1 MVDTVKKLDIG
12 FDIVEKMVHIADVHV
27 RLVKRHEEYREAFA
41 KVYDYVNKTSEKT
54 IVMIAGDLLHSKI
67 DLSPEAVQLASE
79 FLKTL
84 ADLRPT
90 ILISG
95 NHDCLLTNKT
105 RLDSLSPIVDNLGHK
120 KLFYLKDTGLYGCG
134 NILFNNMSVFDDPD
148 EYVKIENVTKK
159 IKNQYDTKIA
169 LYHGGVH
176 GVLTDIGYMIENKL
190 VNTSFFEGHDIIALG
205 DIHKAQTFYI
215 DRIHT
220 IEEAEKFAKTAES
233 DEWEVINDDA
243 LTDKVRLRK
252 KKTPIFRYPGSLI
265 QQNHGETL
273 DNHGFSVWDIQ
284 SRTFEHLEINNDYG
298 YFTIEIDDGKLITDI
313 SKMPSKP
320 KLRVR
325 CKESVASEVKK
336 IIAEIRQTKEIT
348 DLVYMRV
355 DGDDLKKQ
363 VNAQIVDNL
372 NKISNVDYQNKL
384 IETYL
389 KDKYTEVM
397 DDDTLASV
405 KAINKKLNDSL
416 SKDDQSK
423 GIRWKPIK
431 FEFSNMFSYGEDN
444 VLDFTKLGDAYGLF
458 AANASGKSS
467 LMDALCFT
475 VFDKS
480 ARAFKASH
488 VLNSQKMTFSGKF
501 TFEINGVQY
510 VIERKGARDKKN
522 NVKVDVNFYKLNGEE
537 KISLNSE
544 ARRSTNE
551 IIRDYLGTY
560 DDFVLTSLALQGNQ
574 GSFIDMGQ
582 TERKELLSQF
592 IGLNIF
598 DNLNRLAADES
609 KELSGAVKA
618 FNKEDNSK
626 KILDMESGIS
636 ILDSRISD
644 LVSQKD
650 TSNKEKQE
658 LESGIQD
665 QKNKIINL
673 ENVPTD
679 IKSLTKEKTNLET
692 KINDDKIFLSQVSI
706 QIESLVKSNGDVES
720 EMSKYDS
727 EKLEEDHLNYNQKT
741 KSCQKYESSLEKL
754 KASVSNK
761 IAKIKHLETHE
772 YDPNCKYCCNN
783 VFVKDAVAAKESL
796 VSDKEEATE
805 LLDTINKLKSEI
817 EGLKPSVDAREK
829 YQELKTKKQTLSGQI
844 AEKELSKTNR
854 SVSLDKNSNKLNE
867 VIASIELYEKSKE
880 AVETN
885 KSIQEEIDRLNSL
898 LTKVN
903 ATQKSLNTEY
913 MSAYSKKVSFA
924 DQISSLK
931 KRIEETEKSEEELAA
946 YQYYLTAIGKDGI
959 PYQIISEAVPKIEQ
973 EVNNILSQIVEF
985 TMAIETDGKNVNV
998 YIKYE
1003 DRKWPL
1009 ELCSGMEKFISA
1021 LALRVALINISN
1033 LPRPNF
1039 LVVDEGFGALDA
1051 DNMAMIH
1058 ALFDYLKTNFD
1069 FIIVISHLDAM
1080 RDMVDKQLEVKKEN
1094 GFSKIDNSK

>member
-1 MVDTVKKLDIG
+1 MVDTVTKLDIG

-27 RLVKRHEEYREAFA
+27 RLVKRHEEYREAFE
-41 KVYDYVNKTSEKT
+41 KVYGYVKTTPEKT
-54 IVMIAGDLLHSKI
+54 IVLIAGDLLHSKI
-67 DLSPEAVQLASE
+67 DLSPEAIQLASE
-79 FLKTL
+79 FLKKL

-105 RLDSLSPIVDNLGHK
+105 RLDSLSPIVDNLNHN

-148 EYVKIENVTKK
+148 KYVQIGKITKK

-176 GVLTDIGYMIENKL
+176 GVFTDIGYVIENKIVDTL
-190 VNTSFFEGHDIIALG
+190 FFDGHDIIALG

-215 DRIHT
+215 DKVHT
-220 IEEAEKFAKTAES
+220 IEEAEAFAKTADSE
-233 DEWEVINDDA
+233 DWEVVDDNT
-243 LTDKVRLRK
+243 LVDKVRLRK
-252 KKTPIFRYPGSLI
+252 KKSPIFRYPGSLI

-273 DNHGFSVWDIQ
+273 DNHGFSVWDIAN
-284 SRTFEHLEINNDYG
+284 RTFDHFEIQNDYG

-313 SKMPSKP
+313 STMPAKP

-336 IIAEIRQTKEIT
+336 IIAEIRHTKQIT

-372 NKISNVDYQNKL
+372 NKITNVEYQNKL

-389 KDKYTEVM
+389 KEKYPEVM
-397 DDDTLASV
+397 DEDTLKSV
-405 KAINKKLNDSL
+405 KDINKKTNDSL
-416 SKDDQSK
+416 KKDDQSK
-423 GIRWKPIK
+423 GIRWKPVK

-444 VLDFTKLGDAYGLF
+444 ILDFTKLGDVYGLF

-475 VFDKS
+475 IFDKS
-480 ARAFKASH
+480 ARAFKAAH
-488 VLNSQKMTFSGKF
+488 VLNSQKMNFSGKF
-501 TFEINGVQY
+501 TFEINGVTY

-522 NVKVDVNFYKLNGEE
+522 NVKVDVNFYKLNGDEQ
-537 KISLNSE
+537 ISLNSE

-560 DDFVLTSLALQGNQ
+560 DDFILTSVALQGNQ

-598 DNLNRLAADES
+598 DELNNFASNGS
-609 KELSGAVKA
+609 KELSGAIKA
-618 FNKEDNSK
+618 FNKEDNAK
-626 KILDMESGIS
+626 KILDMESGLE
-636 ILDSRISD
+636 ILNAKIID
-644 LVSQKD
+644 LVSKKEQSNQQKKLIEEQIQ
-650 TSNKEKQE
+650 SEK
-658 LESGIQD
+658 D
-665 QKNKIINL
+665 KIINL

-679 IKSLTKEKTNLET
+679 IKGLIKEKEDLQKKLDGVQSEL
-692 KINDDKIFLSQVSI
+692 KLVSE
-706 QIESLVKSNGDVES
+706 QIELLKAKKMEIEYSISLYNEAELEDGYVKYNQ
-720 EMSKYDS
+720 KNKTL
-727 EKLEEDHLNYNQKT
+727 EKLE
-741 KSCQKYESSLEKL
+741 SSFEKL
-754 KASVSNK
+754 KNSVTNK
-761 IAKIKHLETHE
+761 IAKIKHLETHQ

-796 VSDKEEATE
+796 AFDKQEA
-805 LLDTINKLKSEI
+805 
-817 EGLKPSVDAREK
+817 V
-829 YQELKTKKQTLSGQI
+829 ELKTTIDNLKKEIEDLKPCVENRENYLSFVKQKESI
-844 AEKELSKTNR
+844 SNQATEKELVNTNGLR
-854 SVSLDKNSNKLNE
+854 FIEKGTTRINE
-867 VIASIELYEKSKE
+867 VVGLIELYEKSKE

-885 KSIQEEIDRLNSL
+885 KIVQVEIGRLNDL
-898 LTKVN
+898 LSKVN
-903 ATQKSLNTEY
+903 NDQKSLNNEY
-913 MSAYSKKVSFA
+913 MTTYSKRVSFS
-924 DQISSLK
+924 DQIATLK
-931 KRIEETEKSEEELAA
+931 KRIEETEKAEEEFAA

-985 TMAIETDGKNVNV
+985 TMGIETDGKNVNV

-1021 LALRVALINISN
+1021 LTLRVALINISN

-1058 ALFDYLKTNFD
+1058 ALFDYLKTNFE

-1080 RDMVDKQLEVKKEN
+1080 RDMVDKQLEIKKEN

>member
-1 MVDTVKKLDIG
+1 MADTVTKLSID

-41 KVYDYVNKTSEKT
+41 KVYEYVKKTPEKT
-54 IVMIAGDLLHSKI
+54 IVLIAGDLLHSKI

-79 FLKTL
+79 FLKNL
-84 ADLRPT
+84 ADTRPT

-105 RLDSLSPIVDNLGHK
+105 RLDSLSPIVDNLSHK
-120 KLFYLKDTGLYGCG
+120 NLFYLKDTGLYGCA

-148 EYVKIENVTKK
+148 QYIKIEKITKK

-215 DRIHT
+215 DRVHT
-220 IEEAEKFAKTAES
+220 IEEAEKFAKTSES
-233 DEWEVINDDA
+233 DEWEVIDDDT

-397 DDDTLASV
+397 DDDTLISV
-405 KAINKKLNDSL
+405 KVINKKLNDSL

-423 GIRWKPIK
+423 GIRSKPIK

-488 VLNSQKMTFSGKF
+488 VINSQKMTFSGKF
-501 TFEINGVQY
+501 TFEINGIQY

-522 NVKVDVNFYKLNGEE
+522 NVKVDVNFYKLNGDE

-560 DDFVLTSLALQGNQ
+560 EDFVLTSLALQGNQ

-598 DNLNRLAADES
+598 D
-609 KELSGAVKA
+609 
-618 FNKEDNSK
+618 
-626 KILDMESGIS
+626 
-636 ILDSRISD
+636 
-644 LVSQKD
+644 
-650 TSNKEKQE
+650 
-658 LESGIQD
+658 
-665 QKNKIINL
+665 
-673 ENVPTD
+673 
-679 IKSLTKEKTNLET
+679 SL
-692 KINDDKIFLSQVSI
+692 
-706 QIESLVKSNGDVES
+706 
-720 EMSKYDS
+720 
-727 EKLEEDHLNYNQKT
+727 
-741 KSCQKYESSLEKL
+741 
-754 KASVSNK
+754 
-761 IAKIKHLETHE
+761 
-772 YDPNCKYCCNN
+772 
-783 VFVKDAVAAKESL
+783 
-796 VSDKEEATE
+796 
-805 LLDTINKLKSEI
+805 
-817 EGLKPSVDAREK
+817 
-829 YQELKTKKQTLSGQI
+829 
-844 AEKELSKTNR
+844 
-854 SVSLDKNSNKLNE
+854 
-867 VIASIELYEKSKE
+867 
-880 AVETN
+880 
-885 KSIQEEIDRLNSL
+885 
-898 LTKVN
+898 
-903 ATQKSLNTEY
+903 
-913 MSAYSKKVSFA
+913 YS
-924 DQISSLK
+924 
-931 KRIEETEKSEEELAA
+931 
-946 YQYYLTAIGKDGI
+946 
-959 PYQIISEAVPKIEQ
+959 
-973 EVNNILSQIVEF
+973 
-985 TMAIETDGKNVNV
+985 
-998 YIKYE
+998 
-1003 DRKWPL
+1003 
-1009 ELCSGMEKFISA
+1009 
-1021 LALRVALINISN
+1021 
-1033 LPRPNF
+1033 
-1039 LVVDEGFGALDA
+1039 
-1051 DNMAMIH
+1051 
-1058 ALFDYLKTNFD
+1058 
-1069 FIIVISHLDAM
+1069 
-1080 RDMVDKQLEVKKEN
+1080 
-1094 GFSKIDNSK
+1094 

>member
-1 MVDTVKKLDIG
+1 MVDTVTKLNIG

-27 RLVKRHEEYREAFA
+27 RLVKRHEEYREAFS
-41 KVYDYVNKTSEKT
+41 KVYEYVKKTPEKT
-54 IVMIAGDLLHSKI
+54 IVLIAGDLLHSKI

-79 FLKTL
+79 FLKNL
-84 ADLRPT
+84 ADARPT

-105 RLDSLSPIVDNLGHK
+105 RLDSLSPIVDNLNHK
-120 KLFYLKDTGLYGCG
+120 NLFYLKDTGLYGCA
-134 NILFNNMSVFDDPD
+134 NILFNNMSVFDDP
-148 EYVKIENVTKK
+148 EQYIKIEKITKK
-159 IKNQYDTKIA
+159 IKTQYDTKIA

-215 DRIHT
+215 DRVHT
-220 IEEAEKFAKTAES
+220 IEETEKFAKTAES
-233 DEWEVINDDA
+233 DEWEVVNDDT

-284 SRTFEHLEINNDYG
+284 SRTFDHVEISNDYG

-363 VNAQIVDNL
+363 VDAQIVDNL
-372 NKISNVDYQNKL
+372 GKITNIDYQNRL
-384 IETYL
+384 IESYL

-397 DDDTLASV
+397 DDDTLVSV
-405 KAINKKLNDSL
+405 KTINKKLNELL

-444 VLDFTKLGDAYGLF
+444 VLDFTKLSDAYGLF

-488 VLNSQKMTFSGKF
+488 VINSQKMTFSGKF
-501 TFEINGVQY
+501 TFEINGIQY

-522 NVKVDVNFYKLNGEE
+522 NVKVDVNFYKLNGDE

-560 DDFVLTSLALQGNQ
+560 EDFVLTSLALQGNQ

-598 DNLNRLAADES
+598 DSLNKLAADES

-626 KILDMESGIS
+626 KILDMESNIG
-636 ILDSRISD
+636 ILDARISD

-650 TSNKEKQE
+650 SSNKEKQD
-658 LESGIQD
+658 LETKIQE
-665 QKNKIINL
+665 QKDKIINL

-679 IKSLTKEKTNLET
+679 IKSLTKEKSNLET
-692 KINDDKIFLSQVSI
+692 KINDDNIFTSHVSI
-706 QIESLVKSNGDVES
+706 TIDGLKQSKSEIESEL
-720 EMSKYDS
+720 SKYDP
-727 EKLEEDHLNYNQKT
+727 EKLEEDFSKYNQKT
-741 KSCQKYESSLEKL
+741 KSCQKFESSLDKL
-754 KASVSNK
+754 KSSVSNK

-783 VFVKDAVAAKESL
+783 VFVKDAISAKESL

-805 LLDTINKLKSEI
+805 LLETINKLKSEI
-817 EGLKPSVDAREK
+817 EGLAPSVEAREK
-829 YQELKTKKQTLSGQI
+829 YQDLKTKKQNVSSQI
-844 AEKELSKTNR
+844 TEKELSKTNTL
-854 SVSLDKNSNKLNE
+854 VSLEKNSKRLVE
-867 VIASIELYEKSKE
+867 VINSIDLYEKSKE

-885 KSIQEEIDRLNSL
+885 KAIQSEIDKLTDL
-898 LTKVN
+898 LSKVN
-903 ATQKSLNTEY
+903 VTQKSLNTDY
-913 MSAYSKKVSFA
+913 MSAYSKKVSFG